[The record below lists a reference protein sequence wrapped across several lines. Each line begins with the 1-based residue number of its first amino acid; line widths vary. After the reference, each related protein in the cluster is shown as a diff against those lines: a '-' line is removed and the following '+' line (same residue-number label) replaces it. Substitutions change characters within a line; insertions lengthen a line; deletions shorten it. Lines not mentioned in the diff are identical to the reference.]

1 MNGRTPSSHPRRS
14 DRSRSRDSPSR
25 EERKEVTRRGI
36 IAAALKLLNDRSFSG
51 LSLREARAQHGYH
64 KLQTRAR

>member
-1 MNGRTPSSHPRRS
+1 MVAIPQAHENAILT
-14 DRSRSRDSPSR
+14 DAEEIDAV
-25 EERKEVTRRGI
+25 EERIRRAVQG
-36 IAAALKLLNDRSFSG
+36 G